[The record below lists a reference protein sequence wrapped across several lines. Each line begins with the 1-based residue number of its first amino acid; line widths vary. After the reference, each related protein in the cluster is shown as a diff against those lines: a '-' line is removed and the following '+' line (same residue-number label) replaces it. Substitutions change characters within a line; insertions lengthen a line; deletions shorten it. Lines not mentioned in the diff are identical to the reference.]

1 MHSPTSFSKTSPRLI
16 FIEKCP
22 KNIKEKKK
30 PLGYLIKLYFK
41 NTYKIDAQ
49 ALGIYI
55 LKTIFLNRRIIN
67 HQSKLKL

>member
-41 NTYKIDAQ
+41 NTGKIDAQ

-55 LKTIFLNRRIIN
+55 LK
-67 HQSKLKL
+67 

>member
-22 KNIKEKKK
+22 KNIKKKK

-41 NTYKIDAQ
+41 NTGKIDAQ

-55 LKTIFLNRRIIN
+55 LK
-67 HQSKLKL
+67 